1 VRRLQTQHGLLEIR
15 GRSAAID
22 GRRTTLSPTSVA
34 VLRLLVDAGG
44 AVVAK
49 AKLQELLPDAG
60 DDHALEVAVG
70 RLRHALDQ
78 RGLVATVIKRGYR
91 LDV

>member
-1 VRRLQTQHGLLEIR
+1 VRRIRTRHGELEIR
-15 GRSAAID
+15 GRNATID
-22 GRRTTLSPTSVA
+22 GRRATLSPTSVA
-34 VLRLLVDAGG
+34 VLRVLADAGG

-49 AKLQELLPDAG
+49 SKLLAVLPDAG

-70 RLRHALDQ
+70 RLRQSLDQ